1 MKKQLK
7 ELEKKNKSIG
17 FTNQSNFNLGD
28 KGDFPELVI
37 GKKSQ

>member
-1 MKKQLK
+1 MQ
-7 ELEKKNKSIG
+7 KKNQSIG
-17 FTNQSNFNLGD
+17 FTTQANFSLQD